1 MCRPIE
7 DGGRLRSDERFLRT
21 AVYSYLLG
29 AGMDRFFS
37 ARNIDRYRK
46 LASKE
51 TTEIE
56 RKKIW
61 EVLTEEEDKFK
72 LELRTFES
80 SDQS

>member
-1 MCRPIE
+1 MCRPL
-7 DGGRLRSDERFLRT
+7 DQRDRLQSDERFLRT

-46 LASKE
+46 LANKD
-51 TTEIE
+51 TTALE